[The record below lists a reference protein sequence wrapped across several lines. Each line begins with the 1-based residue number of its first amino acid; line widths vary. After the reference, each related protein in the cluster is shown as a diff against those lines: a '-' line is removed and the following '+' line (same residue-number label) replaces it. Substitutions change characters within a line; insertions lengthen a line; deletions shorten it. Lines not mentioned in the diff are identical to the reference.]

1 MKNYVLSI
9 GDELKLLLIK
19 YLIIMK
25 LVVLFILVSLFQVQA
40 KESYAQTV
48 SLSKHN
54 VSIVE
59 VFREIKKQTNYNVIS
74 TSKLIKETPLVS
86 IEMKDASLKDALN
99 QLLIPVGLSYIL
111 EDHAI
116 VIKKAE
122 RTLGVKAIADKELIA
137 VQQREVAGNVTD
149 ENGEPLVGVSVRVK
163 DKSTGATTNA
173 NGQFSI
179 LIQEGEVLVFS
190 YVGFAPHEERYS
202 GQGNLN
208 VVLRSDIQDIE
219 EVVITALG
227 ITRGKKSLAYAIT
240 EVKGDEFTQARENN
254 LGNALSGRIAG
265 VNASSTA
272 TGPGGSS
279 RVLIRGNGSLSGENQ
294 PLYVVNGVPINNS
307 NQGTPGT
314 FGGRDMGDG
323 LNSINP
329 DDIETISVLKGGT
342 AAALYG
348 SRAANGVIL
357 ITTKSGL
364 TQRGL
369 GVEYNST
376 YTLENPL
383 SIPDWQ
389 YEYGSGSR
397 GQKPTSKGEAV
408 ANGRTSW
415 GAKLDG
421 SLVVQPDGIE
431 HPYSAQKNNIKNFY
445 DNGTTFSNTLAL
457 NGGSE
462 GTNFRFSVSDM
473 NNAGIV
479 PNSTVKRNTF
489 NLSANA
495 NLSDRILFEGRAQYN
510 IEKANN
516 RTAIADFTANP
527 NASVGLMGTNIDVR
541 SLSPGFDDRGYE
553 VPWNDYIFVVNPYFA
568 INKIKN
574 EDERRRFIGS
584 FSTRLNLTDDFYA
597 RARVGIDYFN
607 INDYAITPTGIL
619 TNAQGSMSKGRNTTY
634 ETNAELLLGFDKYI
648 GNISVNAIVG
658 GNQMY
663 NQRAAGGLTSGN
675 FNVPFNY
682 FISNGSSQSFSDNFS
697 ESSINSLFGSAD
709 IGYNNYLFLTL
720 TGRQDWFST
729 LSKASNSLFYPSAGL
744 SFVFSD
750 AWNNKP
756 AWMNFGKIRAS
767 WAQVGGGA
775 PNPYGLDLVYS
786 AGAISHLGQ
795 PLMTISGNTIP
806 NPLKPYT
813 STTKELGLELRALN
827 NRLGF
832 DFTVYDR
839 VTTNDIVSA
848 SVPVS
853 SSYSNVRLNVGEM
866 RNKGVELLVTGS
878 PIRSSNGFNWE
889 VSYNMAYNENKV
901 VKIADGLTS
910 LQGGQPRTQ
919 NAFVYHYEGKPYG
932 MIAGYR
938 AKKDDNGNFVYNNA
952 NGLPLKSDLVE
963 LGRGVPPLTLGLSNN
978 FSYKSFSFN
987 FLVDGKFGSNMYT
1000 STNAYAT
1007 NYGLDKRTVENGV
1020 RETGVT
1026 VNGVDQNGAPFNSVV
1041 PAQEYYQGI
1050 AFSIT
1055 DQFVSDA
1062 SFIKLRQVTL
1072 GYALPNTILS
1082 RTPFQSA
1089 SLSFVA
1095 RNLLLLYSQVK
1106 NVDPE
1111 SSYSISGNS
1120 QGLENFG
1127 VPPTRSYG
1135 LNLMV
1140 RF

>member
-1 MKNYVLSI
+1 MNFYENFKHGYPLSMLDRVLR
-9 GDELKLLLIK
+9 
-19 YLIIMK
+19 IMK
-25 LVVLFILVSLFQVQA
+25 LLAVFILIGSLQVNAAVFSQSITLSLNKAPLEEVIKQIRQQSGYDFVSDSELIDAAGLITVDLKNVNI
-40 KESYAQTV
+40 KEALSAALEGQNLTYTIKGDIVVIKRADPKVIMTPKLTEKKLQERTV
-48 SLSKHN
+48 RGKITDEDGLSLGGVSIKVKGSNVGTTSNADGNYSINIPENSTLIFTYIGYLTQEVTVNDRSTVNVTLQESLESLS
-54 VSIVE
+54 
-59 VFREIKKQTNYNVIS
+59 
-74 TSKLIKETPLVS
+74 
-86 IEMKDASLKDALN
+86 D
-99 QLLIPVGLSYIL
+99 
-111 EDHAI
+111 
-116 VIKKAE
+116 
-122 RTLGVKAIADKELIA
+122 
-137 VQQREVAGNVTD
+137 
-149 ENGEPLVGVSVRVK
+149 
-163 DKSTGATTNA
+163 
-173 NGQFSI
+173 
-179 LIQEGEVLVFS
+179 
-190 YVGFAPHEERYS
+190 
-202 GQGNLN
+202 
-208 VVLRSDIQDIE
+208 VV
-219 EVVITALG
+219 VTALG
-227 ITRGKKSLAYAIT
+227 ISRESKSLAYAIT

-272 TGPGGSS
+272 TGPAGSS
-279 RVLIRGNGSLSGENQ
+279 RVLIRGNGSLSGDNQ
-294 PLYVVNGVPINNS
+294 PLYVVNGVPINNT

-314 FGGRDMGDG
+314 YGGRDMGDG
-323 LNSINP
+323 LVSINP

-357 ITTKSGL
+357 ITTKSGVA
-364 TQRGL
+364 QKGI
-369 GVEYNST
+369 GIDYNST
-376 YTLENPL
+376 FTLENPL
-383 SIPDWQ
+383 AIPDWQ

-397 GQKPTSKGEAV
+397 GQKPTTQGEAV

-421 SLVVQPDGIE
+421 SMVIQPDGNL

-457 NGGSE
+457 SGGNE
-462 GTNFRFSVSDM
+462 ATNFRFSVSDM
-473 NNAGIV
+473 SNAGIV
-479 PNSTVKRNTF
+479 PNSSLKRNTF

-510 IEKANN
+510 IEDAKN

-527 NASVGLMGTNIDVR
+527 NASVGLMATNIDVR
-541 SLSPGFDDRGYE
+541 SLAPGYDERGYE

-574 EDERRRFIGS
+574 GDERRRFIGS
-584 FSTRLNLTDDFYA
+584 FSSRLNITDFLYA

-607 INDYAITPTGIL
+607 ITNYAITPTGIL
-619 TNAQGSMSKGRNTTY
+619 TNAQGSMSQGRNTTY
-634 ETNAELLLGFDKYI
+634 ETNAELLLGLEKSFGQFSI
-648 GNISVNAIVG
+648 NAIAG

-682 FISNGSSQSFSDNFS
+682 FISNGSSQSFTDSFS
-697 ESSINSLFGSAD
+697 ESAINSLFGSAD
-709 IGYNNYLFLTL
+709 IGFNNYLFLTL

-729 LSKASNSLFYPSAGL
+729 LSPESNSLFYPSAGL

-750 AWNNKP
+750 AWAAKP
-756 AWMNFGKIRAS
+756 DWMSFGKIRAS

-775 PNPYGLDLVYS
+775 PDPYGLDLVYS

-795 PLMTISGNTIP
+795 PLMTITGNTIP

-813 STTKELGLELRALN
+813 STTKEIGLELRGLE
-827 NRLGF
+827 NRLGL
-832 DFTVYDR
+832 DLTVYDR

-848 SVPVS
+848 SVPIS
-853 SSYSNVRLNVGEM
+853 SSFSNVRLNVGEM
-866 RNKGVELLVTGS
+866 RNKGIELLVTGT
-878 PIRSSNGFNWE
+878 PVRNPEGLRWD

-932 MIAGYR
+932 MIAGYK
-938 AKKDDNGNFVYNNA
+938 AKTDDNGNIVYNNS
-952 NGLPLKSDLVE
+952 NGIPLQSELVT
-963 LGRGVPPLTLGLSNN
+963 LGRGVPPLTIGVSNN
-978 FSYKSFSFN
+978 FSYKSIFLD
-987 FLVDGKFGSNMYT
+987 FLVDGKFGSKMYT

-1007 NYGLDKRTVENGV
+1007 NYGLDKRTVEGGV
-1020 RETGVT
+1020 RETGVA
-1026 VNGVDQNGAPFNSVV
+1026 VNGVDQNGSPYSSTI
-1041 PAQEYYQGI
+1041 PAQEYFQGI

-1055 DQFVSDA
+1055 DEFVSDA
-1062 SFIKLRQVTL
+1062 SFIKLRQVAL
-1072 GYALPNTILS
+1072 GYTLPNTILAK
-1082 RTPFQSA
+1082 TPFQSA

-1111 SSYSISGNS
+1111 SSYSVSGNS

-1127 VPPTRSYG
+1127 VPPTRSFG